1 MNDGSVTAVT
11 DPVCGL
17 VLAAG
22 EGRRLG
28 GPKALLEVG
37 GRRLVDRAVDVL
49 HEAGV
54 ADVLVVSGAVA
65 LEVPGARVVDNPD
78 WRTGMGSS
86 LRVGIGAVGEA
97 SGAVLVMLV
106 DTPGLGPE
114 VVRRVLSA
122 YRDGAAVAVATYG
135 GRPRNPALL
144 VREHWPE
151 AARLAVGDV
160 GARAFLAAYPQL
172 VTTVECGD
180 VGDSS
185 DVDTA
190 ADLRRLHG

>member
-1 MNDGSVTAVT
+1 MT

-54 ADVLVVSGAVA
+54 AEIVVVSGAVP

-78 WRTGMGSS
+78 WRTGLGSS
-86 LRVGIGAVGEA
+86 LRIGLAAVGEA

-122 YRDGAAVAVATYG
+122 YRDGAAVAVATYD

-151 AARLAVGDV
+151 VARLAVGDV
-160 GARAFLAAYPQL
+160 GARAFLSAYPQL

-180 VGDSS
+180 VGDSR

-190 ADLRRLHG
+190 ADLRRLDG

>member
-1 MNDGSVTAVT
+1 MT

-37 GRRLVDRAVDVL
+37 GAVWSTAPLSPARGWCRRDRR
-49 HEAGV
+49 GQRC
-54 ADVLVVSGAVA
+54 GAPR
-65 LEVPGARVVDNPD
+65 EVPGARVVDNPD
-78 WRTGMGSS
+78 WRTGLGSS
-86 LRVGIGAVGEA
+86 LRIGLAAVGEA

-122 YRDGAAVAVATYG
+122 YRDGAAVAVATYD

-151 AARLAVGDV
+151 VARLAVGDV
-160 GARAFLAAYPQL
+160 GARAFLSAYPQL

-180 VGDSS
+180 VGDSR

-190 ADLRRLHG
+190 ADLRRLDG